1 MRKQYRVRWEIDVDA
16 GSAVEA
22 ARLALAEQRDLDS
35 FGTVFE
41 VFDETGEL
49 TVVDLL
55 VTEHE
60 RLGGGTLR
68 DPVGAIP
75 VFTPHVSS

>member
-1 MRKQYRVRWEIDVDA
+1 MRKPYRVRWEIDVDA
-16 GSAVEA
+16 ASPVEA

-35 FGTVFE
+35 FAPVFE
-41 VFDETGEL
+41 VTDESGEL

-55 VTEHE
+55 VTEHDH
-60 RLGGGTLR
+60 LR
-68 DPVGAIP
+68 VGAPDQLGAIP